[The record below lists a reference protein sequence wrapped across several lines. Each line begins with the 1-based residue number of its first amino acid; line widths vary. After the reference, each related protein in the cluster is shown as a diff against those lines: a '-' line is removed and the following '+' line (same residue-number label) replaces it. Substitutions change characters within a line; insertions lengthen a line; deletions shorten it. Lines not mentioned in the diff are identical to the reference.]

1 MISLILYN
9 TMKHSNNRIVDDT
22 ITMIQRSDDGICFR
36 RKFIY
41 ILVVVPSDLPLRGAE
56 IKDYILVSQPARQM
70 SDRAQNL
77 ET

>member
-1 MISLILYN
+1 MSV
-9 TMKHSNNRIVDDT
+9 R
-22 ITMIQRSDDGICFR
+22 RSVALCLEGRYIY
-36 RKFIY
+36 IY

>member
-1 MISLILYN
+1 MRFTGVIIYAA
-9 TMKHSNNRIVDDT
+9 
-22 ITMIQRSDDGICFR
+22 QRRFLCSGGR
-36 RKFIY
+36 YIY